1 MMDDSAIMFDE
12 IIDAE
17 AKSNSEETKTVLTNF
32 IEQTITC
39 KTQIF
44 FILFA
49 FLLITIG
56 LLIPVSIYCYLLKY

>member
-12 IIDAE
+12 IIGAE

>member
-39 KTQIF
+39 KTQNFF
-44 FILFA
+44 FICIF
-49 FLLITIG
+49 INYYRIIDT
-56 LLIPVSIYCYLLKY
+56 C

>member
-49 FLLITIG
+49 FLLVTIG

>member
-1 MMDDSAIMFDE
+1 MMDDSALMFDE

-49 FLLITIG
+49 FLLVTIG